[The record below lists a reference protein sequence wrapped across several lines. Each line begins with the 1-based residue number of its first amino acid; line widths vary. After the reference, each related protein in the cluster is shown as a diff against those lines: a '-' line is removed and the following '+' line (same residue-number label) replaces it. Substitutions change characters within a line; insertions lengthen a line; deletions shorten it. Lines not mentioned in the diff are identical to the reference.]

1 MEEALPLQPSVSLM
15 LEIRLRAPVFVA
27 LGLQMLPTTLIRSP
41 LRVMLNNVQ
50 QQRLL
55 RVTYTIPLLVI
66 AVDVIWRP

>member
-50 QQRLL
+50 RQRLL

>member
-1 MEEALPLQPSVSLM
+1 
-15 LEIRLRAPVFVA
+15 
-27 LGLQMLPTTLIRSP
+27 MLPTILIRTP

-50 QQRLL
+50 PKRLL